1 MNIIVDC
8 NIYNTKKLL
17 LDYFKS
23 ILDEMYSS
31 NYDALIDAL
40 LFIDEKTDINIL
52 NIDQFNDKN
61 NLIEV
66 LNIISNNENI
76 SIKY

>member
-1 MNIIVDC
+1 
-8 NIYNTKKLL
+8 
-17 LDYFKS
+17 
-23 ILDEMYSS
+23 MYSS

-40 LFIDEKTDINIL
+40 LFIDQKTNINIL

-61 NLIEV
+61 NLIEI

-76 SIKY
+76 SIQY